1 MKLLIW
7 HCSSLQS
14 RDIRKSSRPRG
25 IRELVGRPTTVKFTD
40 VLVIFACVE
49 KGDTAETMVEGGT
62 EILRLSEQIGRHEV
76 VVVPFA
82 HLSSELMIDSEQAQA
97 LINVLAENLDRLGL
111 KVTTSSF
118 GYHKQFELHYVAKG
132 YPGSVAFRDV
142 TTGKADAQKASEGAG
157 DPE

>member
-7 HCSSLQS
+7 HCSSLSS

-25 IRELVGRPTTVKFTD
+25 IRELAGRPTTVKFTD
-40 VLVIFACVE
+40 VLVAFACVE
-49 KGDTAETMVEGGT
+49 NGDTAETMAAGGA
-62 EILRLSEQIGRHEV
+62 EILRLSEQIGRREV

-82 HLSSELMIDSEQAQA
+82 HLSNQLMTDSELAQE
-97 LINVLAENLDRLGL
+97 LINALADDLDDLGL
-111 KVTTSSF
+111 KVTKNSF

-142 TTGKADAQKASEGAG
+142 TVGNANA
-157 DPE
+157 